1 MWCNNVSSIYS
12 CVFNMTDE
20 NNILYKKDYVI
31 SAKTDIRKTFAKI
44 RKEQKAAE
52 KISTI
57 EKAQLNNVVQ
67 YKKFR

>member
-1 MWCNNVSSIYS
+1 MWCNNVSSIH
-12 CVFNMTDE
+12 FGLLNMTDE

-44 RKEQKAAE
+44 RKEQKQAE
-52 KISTI
+52 KISTL
-57 EKAQLNNVVQ
+57 EKTQPINIVQ

>member
-1 MWCNNVSSIYS
+1 MWCNNVSSIH
-12 CVFNMTDE
+12 FGLLNMTDE

-52 KISTI
+52 KISTVK
-57 EKAQLNNVVQ
+57 ETQLTNVVQ